1 MAQQINLYP
10 QGRERRR
17 RVFSRAGSAIVF
29 AVLVAGAASWTYVES
44 RRLAALRD
52 DVRRVATEVE
62 RLQRLLTQVPSPAT
76 SQLERVAAEDKAVT
90 ELEALAVRL
99 TAGSLVPG
107 EGFAARLRGF
117 AQAPVDGVWLTQIR
131 IDHAGGGLAVEGRAL
146 DAALV
151 PAWISGLKRVPLLAE
166 TAFAAIDLRAIEDAA
181 PGTKPVQFRL
191 TSAPLRATGA
201 GAAIASAAI
210 ATGAAR

>member
-10 QGRERRR
+10 QGRERRL
-17 RVFSRAGSAIVF
+17 RVFSRAGSAIVLV
-29 AVLVAGAASWTYVES
+29 VLVAGAASWAYVEH

-52 DVRRVATEVE
+52 EVKRVGAEVE
-62 RLQRLLTQVPSPAT
+62 RVQRLLTQVPSPAA

-99 TAGSLVPG
+99 TAGSLAPG

-117 AQAPVDGVWLTQIR
+117 AQAPVEGVWLTQIR
-131 IDHAGGGLAVEGRAL
+131 IDHAGGGIAIEGCAL

-151 PAWISGLKRVPLLAE
+151 PAWISGLKRAPLLAE

-191 TSAPLRATGA
+191 TSAPAHSP
-201 GAAIASAAI
+201 GAAVAA
-210 ATGAAR
+210 AAAAAGGAR